1 MARSL
6 GVRSSNLAEMA
17 ASKTS
22 APFTKA
28 PGVIRA
34 AMVLLV
40 VLLVVWLSAAT
51 LFNSRPMQSST
62 ANNRWEV
69 FLLRVNFA
77 NNERTFNNFS
87 VPVLVETHL
96 LTTANTA
103 FNAMDLGRALSGA
116 CSQMRLIN
124 ANASEGDT
132 DADADA
138 EVDDVDDMDEAII
151 GELLFSLVSF
161 STALPF
167 VAELLSC
174 SLSF

>member
-62 ANNRWEV
+62 ANNRWDV

-77 NNERTFNNFS
+77 NSDRTLHNFS

-96 LTTANTA
+96 LMTANTA
-103 FNAMDLGRALSGA
+103 FNAMDRGRALSGA

-124 ANASEGDT
+124 ANASEGD
-132 DADADA
+132 ADADA
-138 EVDDVDDMDEAII
+138 EVDDVDDMDEATI
-151 GELLFSLVSF
+151 GELFSLVSF

-167 VAELLSC
+167 VAEVSSC

>member
-77 NNERTFNNFS
+77 NNERTFNN
-87 VPVLVETHL
+87 
-96 LTTANTA
+96 
-103 FNAMDLGRALSGA
+103 
-116 CSQMRLIN
+116 
-124 ANASEGDT
+124 
-132 DADADA
+132 
-138 EVDDVDDMDEAII
+138 
-151 GELLFSLVSF
+151 
-161 STALPF
+161 
-167 VAELLSC
+167 
-174 SLSF
+174 

>member
-1 MARSL
+1 
-6 GVRSSNLAEMA
+6 MA

-40 VLLVVWLSAAT
+40 VLLVVWLSAVT

-77 NNERTFNNFS
+77 NSDRTLHNFS

-96 LTTANTA
+96 LMTANTA
-103 FNAMDLGRALSGA
+103 FNAMDRGRALSGA

-124 ANASEGDT
+124 ANASEGD
-132 DADADA
+132 ADAD
-138 EVDDVDDMDEAII
+138 DEATI
-151 GELLFSLVSF
+151 GAVSENEKKF
-161 STALPF
+161 RKKVNYS
-167 VAELLSC
+167 
-174 SLSF
+174 

>member
-40 VLLVVWLSAAT
+40 VLLVVLVVLCSVAT

-62 ANNRWEV
+62 ANNRWDV

-77 NNERTFNNFS
+77 NSDRTLHNFS

-96 LTTANTA
+96 RMTANTA
-103 FNAMDLGRALSGA
+103 SNAMDRGRALSGA

-124 ANASEGDT
+124 ANASEGD
-132 DADADA
+132 ADADA
-138 EVDDVDDMDEAII
+138 EVDDVDDMDEATI
-151 GELLFSLVSF
+151 GELFSLVSF
-161 STALPF
+161 STAFPF

-174 SLSF
+174 SLSC